1 MVEGHSMILTIF
13 VNPFVFLSMVFMLCF
28 NEISFFF
35 LFFFE
40 LQLKCTIA
48 KYYITRMWTNLGGV
62 PGPIR
67 GVAVVNVVHAG
78 LQVGERAR

>member
-13 VNPFVFLSMVFMLCF
+13 VNPFVFLSMVSMLCF
-28 NEISFFF
+28 NEISFF

-62 PGPIR
+62 PGLAQNQKKKKKP
-67 GVAVVNVVHAG
+67 
-78 LQVGERAR
+78 